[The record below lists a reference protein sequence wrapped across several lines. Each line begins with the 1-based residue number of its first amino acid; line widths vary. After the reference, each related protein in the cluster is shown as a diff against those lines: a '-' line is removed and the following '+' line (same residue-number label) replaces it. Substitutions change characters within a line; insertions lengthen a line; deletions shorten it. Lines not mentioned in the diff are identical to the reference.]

1 MEKPKRMDQRTSL
14 AKARFFIWVKSMTHI
29 EHLTINQVAKELNCH
44 PNTVR
49 QHLADWGFFKMAG
62 SRVWRVKR
70 SDIDRVKKQAN
81 NDRGVSL
88 SVEEKRKCRSTD
100 EKQTVRGGLIS
111 QPQTARELREALAR
125 L

>member
-1 MEKPKRMDQRTSL
+1 M
-14 AKARFFIWVKSMTHI
+14 

-49 QHLADWGFFKMAG
+49 QHLVDWGFFKMESSA
-62 SRVWRVKR
+62 VWRISRENFERAKRRASIDQIKKR
-70 SDIDRVKKQAN
+70 SD
-81 NDRGVSL
+81 NDRGLSL
-88 SVEEKRKCRSTD
+88 SVEEKRKCRSTED
-100 EKQTVRGGLIS
+100 KQTARGGLIS

>member
-1 MEKPKRMDQRTSL
+1 M
-14 AKARFFIWVKSMTHI
+14 

-49 QHLADWGFFKMAG
+49 QHLADWRFFKMAG
-62 SRVWRVKR
+62 SKVWRVAR
-70 SDIDRVKKQAN
+70 TDLDRVKKQAN
-81 NDRGVSL
+81 NDRGLSL
-88 SVEEKRKCRSTD
+88 SVEENKKCRSTD
-100 EKQTVRGGLIS
+100 EKQMARGGLIS

>member
-1 MEKPKRMDQRTSL
+1 ME
-14 AKARFFIWVKSMTHI
+14 I

-62 SRVWRVKR
+62 SKVWRVSR
-70 SDIDRVKKQAN
+70 IDLDRVKKQAN
-81 NDRGVSL
+81 NADRLAL
-88 SVEEKRKCRSTD
+88 SVEEVTLCRSTK
-100 EKQTVRGGLIS
+100 EQKTVRGGLIS
-111 QPQTARELREALAR
+111 QPQAVKELDALLAQ

>member
-1 MEKPKRMDQRTSL
+1 M
-14 AKARFFIWVKSMTHI
+14 

-49 QHLADWGFFKMAG
+49 QHLADWGFFKMVG
-62 SRVWRVKR
+62 SEVWRIKREDLERAKKRAGIDPIRKR
-70 SDIDRVKKQAN
+70 SD
-81 NDRGVSL
+81 NDRGLSL
-88 SVEEKRKCRSTD
+88 SVEENKKCRSTD

-111 QPQTARELREALAR
+111 QPQTARELREALER